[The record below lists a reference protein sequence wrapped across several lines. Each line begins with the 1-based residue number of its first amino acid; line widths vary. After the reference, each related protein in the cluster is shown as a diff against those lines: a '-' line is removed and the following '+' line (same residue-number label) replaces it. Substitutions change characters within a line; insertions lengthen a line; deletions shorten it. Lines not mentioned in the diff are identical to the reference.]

1 MIISHFH
8 GDHINGLLG
17 ADNKFAFPN
26 AELLVPAAEWTFW
39 MDEANAGRFPEPIK
53 GQFGNVKRVFGALG
67 DKPAQYAAGKEV
79 APGITAMATPGHT
92 PGHTS
97 FVVASGSDKVLLQVD
112 VTAAAVSLFLNH
124 PEWKLAF
131 DTDGPLAEQTRHKV
145 YDMAIAD
152 NMLIQGYHFPFPGRG
167 YVEKA
172 GSGYRLVPAAWS
184 PTI

>member
-1 MIISHFH
+1 MPITSTACSAPTTSSHSRTRSCWCRPPS
-8 GDHINGLLG
+8 GRSGWTRAMPG
-17 ADNKFAFPN
+17 AS
-26 AELLVPAAEWTFW
+26 
-39 MDEANAGRFPEPIK
+39 PEPIK

-67 DKPAQYAAGKEV
+67 NKPTQYEAGKAL

-97 FVVASGSDKVLLQVD
+97 YVVASGSDKVLLQVD
-112 VTAAAVSLFLNH
+112 VTAAVVSLFLNH
-124 PEWKLAF
+124 PEWKLSF
-131 DTDGPLAEQTRHKV
+131 DTDGPLAEQTRRKV

-152 NMLIQGYHFPFPGRG
+152 NMPIQGYHFPFPGRG

>member
-1 MIISHFH
+1 M
-8 GDHINGLLG
+8 
-17 ADNKFAFPN
+17 
-26 AELLVPAAEWTFW
+26 
-39 MDEANAGRFPEPIK
+39 
-53 GQFGNVKRVFGALG
+53 FGALG

-112 VTAAAVSLFLNH
+112 VTAAAVSLFLNP
-124 PEWKLAF
+124 PEWKLSF